1 LGEDPI
7 GFLSGD
13 INFYLYVLNSP
24 IKFNDPS
31 GHNPYYAAA
40 VIAGII
46 IRKAIQEAVKLGR
59 KIHCEAPIH
68 NAHHPFGT
76 FRIKIKVGV
85 DQCGKPKYKWRT
97 VPCKRKHIH
106 VRCWYGKKGG
116 GAPFLNVPIPF
127 GKCSKQGF

>member
-1 LGEDPI
+1 MIAKVLGI
-7 GFLSGD
+7 SQQAVFG
-13 INFYLYVLNSP
+13 V
-24 IKFNDPS
+24 IKRSRKWVVVVTWPL
-31 GHNPYYAAA
+31 
-40 VIAGII
+40 IL
-46 IRKAIQEAVKLGR
+46 RKAIQEAVKLGR

-68 NAHHPFGT
+68 NAHHSFGV

-85 DQCGKPKYKWRT
+85 DQCGNPKYKWRT

-127 GKCSKQGF
+127 GKCSRQGFWCLLMKNFIA